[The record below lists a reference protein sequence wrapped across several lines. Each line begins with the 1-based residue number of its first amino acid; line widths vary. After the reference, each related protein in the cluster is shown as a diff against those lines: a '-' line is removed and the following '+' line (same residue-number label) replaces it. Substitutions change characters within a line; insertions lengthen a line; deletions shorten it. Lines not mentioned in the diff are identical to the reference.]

1 MPAHSIGENP
11 GVGPKLRAD
20 GWVFGRNGPVEKVII
35 GEPHRVSAPRAPM
48 NG

>member
-1 MPAHSIGENP
+1 MPAHSVGENP

-20 GWVFGRNGPVEKVII
+20 GWVRDGAIENVII